1 MAAVWLAAYYISPG
15 SCLIGSLVYL
25 TWQLSDWHHI
35 MPHLTTVCHD
45 SWHSHRVCHRHWGH
59 TAQTFQPWIY
69 KYIEEKKY
77 LRDNV
82 TRKVWYFIIWG
93 VAFGINYCSWRGF
106 TFLRYSDKG
115 LLTSRSLL
123 LHARHFGLRHWACVK
138 QYKCDTTS
146 KISQPPSRQRFGTRH
161 ANTLRYRYIYELLC
175 MSDIGQHLKL
185 PIQSTATKGAIN
197 FSVTVNN
204 EHQRVGPD
212 YFFSPVA
219 CRVKTYFQPLT

>member
-1 MAAVWLAAYYISPG
+1 
-15 SCLIGSLVYL
+15 
-25 TWQLSDWHHI
+25 
-35 MPHLTTVCHD
+35 MPHLTAVCHD

-138 QYKCDTTS
+138 QYKWHHF
-146 KISQPPSRQRFGTRH
+146 Q
-161 ANTLRYRYIYELLC
+161 N
-175 MSDIGQHLKL
+175 
-185 PIQSTATKGAIN
+185 STA
-197 FSVTVNN
+197 SVTPTFWHAACQYLALPLHLWTSMYVRYWATPKTPYT
-204 EHQRVGPD
+204 EHSYKR
-212 YFFSPVA
+212 
-219 CRVKTYFQPLT
+219 CN